1 MINLKGVTNDGET
14 IEVFRRFKEF
24 SLLRKV
30 FVTRFPALYV
40 PPIPLKK
47 TVVSITHTYHQTM
60 FY

>member
-1 MINLKGVTNDGET
+1 M
-14 IEVFRRFKEF
+14 FRRFKEF

-47 TVVSITHTYHQTM
+47 TVVSYILVN
-60 FY
+60 